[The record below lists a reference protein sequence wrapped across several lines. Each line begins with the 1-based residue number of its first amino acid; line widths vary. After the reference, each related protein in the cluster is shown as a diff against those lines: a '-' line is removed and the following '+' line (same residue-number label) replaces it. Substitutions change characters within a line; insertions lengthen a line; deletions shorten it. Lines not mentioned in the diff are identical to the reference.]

1 MSILH
6 ESLNEFM
13 ADTAKF
19 QSATPYNKT
28 WKSCW
33 IDALH
38 FDGKQCVVVEGGVT
52 CTMENNFAAI
62 VNVTV
67 SPVDMKNGAEDLA
80 AEQITIF
87 IDESFD
93 DEAKAMETIKSLRGK
108 FGYKETNEGTTDL
121 STQLP
126 AATIAPE
133 YRKEDIQ

>member
-1 MSILH
+1 MLH
-6 ESLNEFM
+6 ETLNEFL
-13 ADTAKF
+13 ADGSKF

-38 FDGKQCVVVEGGVT
+38 FDKKQCVVVEGGVT
-52 CTMENNFAAI
+52 CTEENNFAAI

-67 SPVDMKNGAEDLA
+67 SPLHMENGAEDLA
-80 AEQITIF
+80 PEQISIF

-93 DEAKAMETIKSLRGK
+93 DEEKAIAKVKSLRGK
-108 FGYKETNEGTTDL
+108 FGYKAIDEGTVNL

-126 AATIAPE
+126 AATIAPT